1 MESSRTNVPAPVAP
15 SRAPMPRFVLICLG
29 LAGLAVTLHFVQ
41 GLAGIVAPVFLGLNL
56 MIVAYPLQL
65 LMSRVV
71 HRYLAAVLTVL
82 LVLVLLVAFL
92 GATAWAGSE
101 LLLALPGYNKEFVDL
116 WENLSAWL
124 ASWGISSSMM
134 LEQLKSINAGSIMNL
149 VRPLLDNVSSVMSLL
164 ATVVMTVFFLGM
176 DSTQIRRRLD
186 TIGGINPRFTEA
198 IMAFSRG
205 VRRYWVVTTVF
216 GLIVALLDVWVLAI
230 LGIELIWVWGVLAF
244 LTNYI
249 PNIGFVIGLVPP
261 ALLALL
267 DGGPGPAI
275 TVVAAYS
282 LLNFTV
288 QSIIQPK
295 FTGQSVGVTPTVSF
309 LSLLFW
315 YWVLGW
321 LGALLALPATL
332 LLKALLV
339 DADPKARW
347 INVLISS
354 QPPGYA
360 TARRPGAE
368 WAAPAAQNVP
378 DGTPDQQDPQDVP
391 AGIPAGS
398 PARRGTADLTSD
410 PAPSDPAT
418 RDPAES
424 GEDVATD
431 RDR

>member
-1 MESSRTNVPAPVAP
+1 MANDPTPAAEP
-15 SRAPMPRFVLICLG
+15 RAPMPRFVLICLG
-29 LAGLAVTLHFVQ
+29 LAGLAVTLHFFQ
-41 GLAGIVAPVFLGLNL
+41 GLSSIVAPVFLGLNL

-65 LMSRVV
+65 LMSRFM

-82 LVLVLLVAFL
+82 LVLALLLAFL

-101 LLLALPGYNKEFVDL
+101 LLLALPRYNKEFIDL
-116 WENLSAWL
+116 WMNVSAWL
-124 ASWGISSSMM
+124 GALGISESM
-134 LEQLKSINAGSIMNL
+134 LVDQLKSINAGSIVNV
-149 VRPLLDNVSSVMSLL
+149 VRPLLNNVSSVMSLL

-176 DSTQIRRRLD
+176 DSTQIRRRLQA
-186 TIGGINPRFTEA
+186 IGGINPRFTEA
-198 IMAFSRG
+198 IMSFSQG

-275 TVVAAYS
+275 AVVAAYS

-315 YWVLGW
+315 YWVFGW

-354 QPPGYA
+354 QAPPRPVP
-360 TARRPGAE
+360 ARARAAKVDPEDTGGTQERPGE
-368 WAAPAAQNVP
+368 EREPAVGEG
-378 DGTPDQQDPQDVP
+378 DEG
-391 AGIPAGS
+391 
-398 PARRGTADLTSD
+398 AR
-410 PAPSDPAT
+410 
-418 RDPAES
+418 
-424 GEDVATD
+424 
-431 RDR
+431 